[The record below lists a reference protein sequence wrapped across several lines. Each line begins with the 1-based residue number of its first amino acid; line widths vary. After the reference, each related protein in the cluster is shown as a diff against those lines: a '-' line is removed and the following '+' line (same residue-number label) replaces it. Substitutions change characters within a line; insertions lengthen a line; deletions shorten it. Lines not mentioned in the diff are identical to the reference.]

1 MNTKHIYFVPFAQD
15 NYEKKPNSMVAKM
28 ELLSGDDF
36 GSFGRKAAA
45 AGGTGI
51 KKPPDRSV
59 WGGFYII
66 PEWYYAFFCAS

>member
-15 NYEKKPNSMVAKM
+15 NYEKTKFDGGKNGTFA
-28 ELLSGDDF
+28 GDDF
-36 GSFGRKAAA
+36 SSFGRKAVA

-51 KKPPDRSV
+51 KAPDRSV

-66 PEWYYAFFCAS
+66 R